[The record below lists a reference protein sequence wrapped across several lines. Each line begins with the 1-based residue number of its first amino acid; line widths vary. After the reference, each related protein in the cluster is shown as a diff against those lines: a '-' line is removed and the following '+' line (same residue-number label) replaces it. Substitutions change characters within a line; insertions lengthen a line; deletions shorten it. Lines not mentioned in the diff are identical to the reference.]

1 MGRRG
6 PRPKPTALKILRG
19 TRRDRVNHAE
29 PALAADAVAPPSW
42 LDGDSLAHWHRLA
55 PQLLAAGVLRN
66 GDCEALARLC
76 WLHTQWRKHA
86 QLCERGADIIVMKD
100 EAGKIRYAQVS
111 PSATLVTKFGA
122 AMAKLEAEFG
132 LTPSSRSSLVV
143 TERPTDALDQWL
155 RDNRA

>member
-6 PRPKPTALKILRG
+6 PKPAPTQLKIVRG
-19 TRRDRVNHAE
+19 MRRDRVNHAE
-29 PALAADAVAPPSW
+29 PALAADAVAPPDW
-42 LDGDSLAHWHRLA
+42 LQGDALAKWNELA

-66 GDCEALARLC
+66 ADCEALGRYC
-76 WLHTQWRKHA
+76 WCWSQWRKHA
-86 QLCERGADIIVMKD
+86 QLCERGADVIIMKD

-111 PSATLVTKFGA
+111 PSATLVHKMGA
-122 AMAKLEAEFG
+122 AMSKLEAEFG

>member
-1 MGRRG
+1 LAQKVTLSPDQLLEARRLWLAG
-6 PRPKPTALKILRG
+6 ESQQGIAAAVGITIDTLKARLR
-19 TRRDRVNHAE
+19 DQLE
-29 PALAADAVAPPSW
+29 DL
-42 LDGDSLAHWHRLA
+42 HRLA

-111 PSATLVTKFGA
+111 PSATLVSKFAGL
-122 AMAKLEAEFG
+122 MAKLEAEFG

-143 TERPTDALDQWL
+143 TENPTSTLDQWL
-155 RDNRA
+155 RDHA

>member
-6 PRPKPTALKILRG
+6 PKPAPTQLKIMRG
-19 TRRDRVNHAE
+19 MRRDRVNTQE
-29 PALAADAVAPPSW
+29 PALAADAVAPPDW
-42 LDGDSLAHWHRLA
+42 LQGDSLAHWHRLA

-76 WLHTQWRKHA
+76 WLHTQWRRHA

-111 PSATLVTKFGA
+111 PSATLVSKYAGL
-122 AMAKLEAEFG
+122 MAKLEAEFG

-143 TERPTDALDQWL
+143 TENPTSTLDQWL
-155 RDNRA
+155 RDHA